1 MELYEAIIYIIGTG
15 LMGVLAGTILGVILG
30 AEQILRL
37 RDENE
42 KLKKE
47 IGAMQEVARPKLQY
61 EKPQIIEINVPI
73 EGQNIPTFGD

>member
-30 AEQILRL
+30 AEQIIRL

-42 KLKKE
+42 KLRKE
-47 IGAMQEVARPKLQY
+47 IGAIQEITRPKQKTP
-61 EKPQIIEINVPI
+61 EVFSIDFTVDPANVP
-73 EGQNIPTFGD
+73 TFKD